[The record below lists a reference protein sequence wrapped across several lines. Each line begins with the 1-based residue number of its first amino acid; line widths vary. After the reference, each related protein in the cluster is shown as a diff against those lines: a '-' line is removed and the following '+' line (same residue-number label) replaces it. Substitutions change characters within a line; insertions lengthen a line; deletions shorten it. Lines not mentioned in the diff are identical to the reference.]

1 MSTSLTP
8 AVVPAKDS
16 PVANDKN
23 SPKRHR
29 WALARAKNPALDTG
43 QGGRRKSSRIE
54 PFTALSYIGVTLFG
68 LFALIPLWMIVAGS
82 LTAESTLARSGYSFF
97 PEPLS
102 VDAYVAIFSGTAVF
116 QGYAATLF
124 ITFVGTALSLCA
136 TASLS
141 WVIARR
147 MPRISR
153 PLTIFAYLPMLF
165 SGGLV
170 PMYLLVT
177 QVLQLQNSWFA
188 VILPHMMAPFL
199 VFIAVSFFRQLPE
212 EILDSAKVDGAGEL
226 RVFFEIVLP
235 LSKPILAVIGLFYA
249 VAYWNEWF
257 TAMLFIS
264 DPEKYPLQLMLQNLI
279 ANVTNAAMLPGSGS
293 VAPIYQLRLALTVVT
308 IGPILLAY
316 PFAQRY
322 FVKGLTLGAT
332 KG

>member
-1 MSTSLTP
+1 MSALTRTSRVSNTSSKT
-8 AVVPAKDS
+8 AK
-16 PVANDKN
+16 
-23 SPKRHR
+23 PK
-29 WALARAKNPALDTG
+29 P
-43 QGGRRKSSRIE
+43 E
-54 PFTALSYIGVTLFG
+54 PFTVASYIGVSLFG
-68 LFALIPLWMIVAGS
+68 LFSLIPLWMIIAGS
-82 LTAESTLARSGYSFF
+82 FTKESVLAQKGYSFF
-97 PEPLS
+97 PSEFSLE
-102 VDAYVAIFSGTAVF
+102 AYQAIFGGTALLK
-116 QGYAATLF
+116 GYAATLF
-124 ITFVGTALSLCA
+124 ITIVGTALSLCA
-136 TASLS
+136 TAALS

-153 PLTIFAYLPMLF
+153 PLTVFAYLPMLF

-170 PMYLLVT
+170 PLYLLVT
-177 QVLQLQNSWFA
+177 QVLNLQNSWFA

-199 VFIAVSFFRQLPE
+199 VFVAVSFFRQLPE

-226 RVFFEIVLP
+226 RIFFQIVLP
-235 LSKPILAVIGLFYA
+235 LSKPILAVTGLFYA

-257 TAMLFIS
+257 TALLFIS

-279 ANVTNAAMLPGSGS
+279 ANVTSAAQLPSAS
-293 VAPIYQLRLALTVVT
+293 AAAAPIYQLRLALTVVT